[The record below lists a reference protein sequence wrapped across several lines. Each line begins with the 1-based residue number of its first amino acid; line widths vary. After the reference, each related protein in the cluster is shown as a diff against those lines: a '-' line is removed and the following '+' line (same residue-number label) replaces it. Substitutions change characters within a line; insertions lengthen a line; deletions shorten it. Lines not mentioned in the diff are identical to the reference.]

1 MYSEIFSFPSLVDK
15 TGILKIVD
23 FSRSL
28 KNSTDFDNYQM
39 RTRFTKDNYIQ
50 NIGISETAGK
60 IQCLC
65 YHSGGFWSANYNTFE
80 WRSHSKHPKSIKSIS
95 KL

>member
-1 MYSEIFSFPSLVDK
+1 
-15 TGILKIVD
+15 
-23 FSRSL
+23 
-28 KNSTDFDNYQM
+28 M

-65 YHSGGFWSANYNTFE
+65 YNSGGFWSANYNTFE